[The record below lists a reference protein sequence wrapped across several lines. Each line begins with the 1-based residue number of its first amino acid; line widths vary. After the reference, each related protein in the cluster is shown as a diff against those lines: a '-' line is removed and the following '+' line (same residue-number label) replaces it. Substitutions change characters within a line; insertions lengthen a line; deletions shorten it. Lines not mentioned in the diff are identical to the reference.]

1 MNKEKVIM
9 KQIKWVLYA
18 VSAGLVVAV
27 LTGYAH
33 AATVKPAPAKAAPTK
48 TVAKAP
54 VKKPSVPAPKPVV
67 KKEHKKL
74 PTLKAKFKK
83 Q

>member
-1 MNKEKVIM
+1 M
-9 KQIKWVLYA
+9 KQIKWILYA
-18 VSAGLVVAV
+18 VSAGLVIAV

-33 AATVKPAPAKAAPTK
+33 AAPAKATPAK
-48 TVAKAP
+48 AVAKAP